1 MKCFAVPMMW
11 IMLVL
16 ATTIFLNSCASS
28 EDQFGNTSSSSAQA
42 VPGEKASGG
51 PDVLPAAGAGAGA
64 KVGW

>member
-1 MKCFAVPMMW
+1 MKCFAVR

-16 ATTIFLNSCASS
+16 GMTIFLNSCASS
-28 EDQFGNTSSSSAQA
+28 EDQFGNASSSSSAQT

-51 PDVLPAAGAGAGA
+51 AEVMPAAGAGAGA